1 MKTNARTNI
10 VHYDHY
16 FVQLQKTIL
25 ERWDKNALCNFQGDS
40 MTFGQMATEIARM
53 HVLLGEIGIQKG
65 DHIALCARNT
75 YRWALSYL
83 SITTYEAVIVPLLVD
98 FVADSVMSLTDHSDA
113 VILFTD
119 RDKWKTLDIEHM
131 PKLRAVICTEDFS
144 LIHSR
149 DERIDQ
155 AFARWQEVFD
165 ARYPEG
171 FKPEHVHYNTDN
183 MEDLSIINY
192 TSGSS
197 GDPKGVM
204 LTYRNSSA
212 SIDFGLRYMPVYPGD
227 RIVSMLPMAHIY
239 GLTFEFLYPLT
250 GGATVYY
257 LGGRPAPSKLL
268 QAMKEVKPYLICT
281 VPMVMEKV
289 YRSSIEPVLS
299 KWYMKVLCAIPGIG
313 NIIYGKVR
321 QKLDTAFGGN
331 VRCYIMGG
339 AALNPAVEKCFHK
352 IKLHFTV
359 GYGMT
364 EAAPLLGYEDWQHYA
379 ARSCGKSVD
388 CAHVRIDSTDQ
399 TKVVGE
405 IQAKG
410 GNICIGY
417 YKNETAT
424 KAAFTPDGYL
434 CTGDLGLIDKEG
446 NIYIKG
452 RSKCMI
458 LSSTGQNIYPEEV
471 EAVINNEEYVAESLI
486 VDRSDEADAG
496 GTTGATKLYALIY
509 LNPDELEKDGI
520 GKDDLPE
527 LLSHMLR
534 EINHKLPNYSQ
545 ITKIEL
551 VDVPFEKT
559 PKMSIK
565 RYLYK

>member
-1 MKTNARTNI
+1 MSKI
-10 VHYDHY
+10 KYDHY
-16 FVQLQKTIL
+16 FVRLQQTIR
-25 ERWDKNALCNFQGDS
+25 ERWDYNALSNFQGDS
-40 MTFGQMATEIARM
+40 MTFGEMATQIARM
-53 HVLLGEIGIQKG
+53 HVLLEDAGVQKG

-98 FVADSVMSLTDHSDA
+98 FHADSVMDLTDHSDA
-113 VILFTD
+113 IILFTD
-119 RDKWKTLDIEHM
+119 REKWKTLDIARM

-144 LIHSR
+144 IIYSV
-149 DERIDQ
+149 DERLDQ
-155 AFARWQEVFD
+155 AYARWQQTFE
-165 ARYPEG
+165 ARYPNG
-171 FKPEHVHYNTDN
+171 FGKDDVHYNTDN
-183 MEDLSIINY
+183 MESLSIINY

-204 LTYRNSSA
+204 LTYRASSA
-212 SIDFGLRYMPVYPGD
+212 SIDFGLRNMPVYYGD

-281 VPMVMEKV
+281 VPMVMEKI
-289 YRSSIEPVLS
+289 YHNAIEPKLG
-299 KWYMKVLCAIPGIG
+299 KWYMMLLCALPGIRQ
-313 NIIYGKVR
+313 IIFKKVR
-321 QKLDTAFGGN
+321 ESLDTSFGGN

-339 AALNPAVEKCFHK
+339 APLNPKVENFFKK

-364 EAAPLLGYEDWQHYA
+364 EAAPLLAYEDWRRYSPH
-379 ARSCGKSVD
+379 SCGKSVD
-388 CAHVRIDSTDQ
+388 CAHVRIDSVDPAI
-399 TKVVGE
+399 VVGE

-410 GNICIGY
+410 DNICKGY
-417 YKNETAT
+417 YKNEAAT
-424 KAAFTPDGYL
+424 KAAFTEDGYL
-434 CTGDLGLIDKEG
+434 CTGDLGLIDKAG

-458 LSSTGQNIYPEEV
+458 LSASGQNIYPEEV
-471 EAVINNEEYVAESLI
+471 EAVMNNQDYVAESLL
-486 VDRSDEADAG
+486 VERENN
-496 GTTGATKLYALIY
+496 KLVALIY
-509 LNPDELEKDGI
+509 LNPDELKADEKTEE
-520 GKDDLPE
+520 DLPE
-527 LLSHMLR
+527 ITKDLLHD
-534 EINHKLPNYSQ
+534 INKKLPNYSQ
-545 ITKIEL
+545 VSKIEL
-551 VDVPFEKT
+551 QSAPFEKT

>member
-1 MKTNARTNI
+1 MSLHDRAEK
-10 VHYDHY
+10 VDYEHY
-16 FVQLQKTIL
+16 FVKLQETIRN
-25 ERWDKNALCNFQGDS
+25 RWDKNALCNFQGDS

-53 HVLLGEIGIQKG
+53 HVLLEEIGIQKG

-98 FVADSVMSLTDHSDA
+98 FHADSVMSLTHHSDA
-113 VILFTD
+113 IILFTD
-119 RDKWKTLDIEHM
+119 RDKWKTLDIEQM
-131 PKLRAVICTEDFS
+131 PNLRGVICTEDFS
-144 LIHSR
+144 IILSK
-149 DERIDQ
+149 DERIDKAYERWQQ
-155 AFARWQEVFD
+155 AFE
-165 ARYPEG
+165 ARYPNG
-171 FKPEHVHYNTDN
+171 FGPEDVHYNTEGNIDN
-183 MEDLSIINY
+183 LSIINY

-212 SIDFGLRYMPVYPGD
+212 SIDFGLRFMPVYDGD

-289 YRSSIEPVLS
+289 YRSSIEPVLG
-299 KWYMKVLCAIPGIG
+299 KWYMKVLCAIPGI
-313 NIIYGKVR
+313 NRVIYGKVR
-321 QKLDTAFGGN
+321 EKLDSAFGNN

-339 AALNPAVEKCFHK
+339 APLNPVVERCFKH
-352 IKLHFTV
+352 IKLHYTV

-364 EAAPLLGYEDWQHYA
+364 EAAPLLAYEAWDKYVEH
-379 ARSCGKSVD
+379 SCGKSVD
-388 CAHVRIDSTDQ
+388 CANVRIDSKDPAHI
-399 TKVVGE
+399 VGE

-410 GNICIGY
+410 DNICVGY
-417 YKNETAT
+417 YKNDA
-424 KAAFTPDGYL
+424 ASQNAFTPDGYL
-434 CTGDLGLIDKEG
+434 CTGDLGLIDKDG

-458 LSSTGQNIYPEEV
+458 LSASGQNIYPEEV
-471 EAVINNEEYVAESLI
+471 EAIMNNQDYVAESLL
-486 VDRSDEADAG
+486 VEREG
-496 GTTGATKLYALIY
+496 NKLVALIY
-509 LNPDELEKDGI
+509 LNPDELKNDEKTEEDI
-520 GKDDLPE
+520 PEITKD
-527 LLSHMLR
+527 LLHD
-534 EINHKLPNYSQ
+534 INKKLPNYSQ
-545 ITKIEL
+545 VSKIEL
-551 VDVPFEKT
+551 KKDPFEKT

-565 RYLYK
+565 RFLYK